1 MKGLICQETKIVQKV
16 IHKEGEAYLASFLV
30 VNSGGNI
37 SWKIIYIAPIEKTAP
52 EILLLEPKDQTE
64 NTPEI
69 KTHFDGII
77 SPYFDLLFFISQP
90 TRAPNF

>member
-1 MKGLICQETKIVQKV
+1 MKALICQETKIVKKV
-16 IHKEGEAYLASFLV
+16 IHREGEAFLASFLV
-30 VNSGGNI
+30 INSGGNI
-37 SWKIIYIAPIEKTAP
+37 SWKIIDIAPLEERVSEIILIEAEK
-52 EILLLEPKDQTE
+52 QTE
-64 NTPEI
+64 KRQKI